1 MPELTTLARQWGLTK
16 VPRHVG
22 IIMDGNGRW
31 AQNRGLGRSAG
42 HRAGVEALRE
52 IVRASS
58 DVGLEALSLYAFS
71 TENWKRPPAE
81 IRILMELLVEFLGRE
96 IEELCANQV
105 RIRFMGET
113 DAISR
118 RVTQAVAEA
127 LERTRNNT
135 GLVMNIALN
144 YGSRAEL
151 ARAARLLAQEV
162 AAGRMKPEQIDEEA
176 MAQRLFTAGLPDVDL
191 VIRTSGEL
199 RLSNFMLW
207 QSSYAEFLAPQTFWP
222 DFDRGEYQKALLAY
236 QARGRR
242 YGGVEPV

>member
-1 MPELTTLARQWGLTK
+1 MTPLAQQWGLQK

-31 AQNRGLGRSAG
+31 AAGRGLLRSAG

-58 DVGLEALSLYAFS
+58 DLGMEALSLYAFS

-81 IRILMELLVEFLGRE
+81 VRVLMDLLVEFLGRE
-96 IEELCANQV
+96 IDELDRNNV
-105 RIRFMGET
+105 RIRFMGDVEG
-113 DAISR
+113 ISVKITNSVR
-118 RVTQAVAEA
+118 TA
-127 LERTRNNT
+127 LQRTHDNT

-144 YGSRAEL
+144 YGSRAEIVH
-151 ARAARLLAQEV
+151 AARLLAAEA
-162 AAGRMKPEQIDEEA
+162 AAGRLKPEDIDEEA
-176 MAQRLFTAGLPDVDL
+176 FAARLYTSGLPDPDL

-207 QSSYAEFLAPQTFWP
+207 QCSYSEYIAPEVFWP
-222 DFDRGEYQKALLAY
+222 DFNRDEYRKALLAY
-236 QARGRR
+236 QARDRR
-242 YGGVEPV
+242 FGGVK